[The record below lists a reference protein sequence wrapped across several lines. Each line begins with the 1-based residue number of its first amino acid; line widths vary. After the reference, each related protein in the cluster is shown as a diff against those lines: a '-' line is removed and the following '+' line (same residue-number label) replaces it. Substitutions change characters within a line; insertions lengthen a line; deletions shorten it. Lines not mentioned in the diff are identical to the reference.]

1 MNNNRRHH
9 VPVGTTKRGVNGL
22 YDMGANVWEWLAD
35 RRGEDALTAGGSW
48 WYGRIRP
55 GRRPCNGK
63 PRGSMRSISASGARM
78 IARRRLFAIALL
90 AVGLLV
96 SASFAMVRPIW
107 ASEAAAW
114 QALDQGAIVLFRH
127 ANAPGT
133 GDPAWFRL
141 EDCSTQ
147 RNLDEAGREQA
158 RRWGQRFRER
168 ALTPGR
174 VISSRWCRARETADL
189 AFPGQR
195 RDEPAFDSF
204 FEAPQQRMR
213 QPRPRGRFSRV
224 GRAPARWWW

>member
-1 MNNNRRHH
+1 
-9 VPVGTTKRGVNGL
+9 
-22 YDMGANVWEWLAD
+22 
-35 RRGEDALTAGGSW
+35 
-48 WYGRIRP
+48 
-55 GRRPCNGK
+55 
-63 PRGSMRSISASGARM
+63 M

-133 GDPAWFRL
+133 GDPARFRL

-204 FEAPQQRMR
+204 FEAPQQRDAATTAAR
-213 QPRPRGRFSRV
+213 AVLAGWQGPGPLVVVTHQVNITALTGIEPRSGEGVVIRLQAGRV
-224 GRAPARWWW
+224 EVIGRLPP